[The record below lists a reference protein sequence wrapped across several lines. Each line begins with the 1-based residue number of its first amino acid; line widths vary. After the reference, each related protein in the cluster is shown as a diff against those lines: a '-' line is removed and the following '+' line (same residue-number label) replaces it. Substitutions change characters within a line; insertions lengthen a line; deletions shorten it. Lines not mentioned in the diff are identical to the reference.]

1 MAWAVP
7 LSQGIISN
15 RGNYT
20 HSQFVIP
27 AFLNA
32 LCVRCCLRAV
42 SSFKLTDFLFALH
55 LTQMITVIGWWCFQ
69 LLSSFLMEILHP
81 TFQNI
86 KVDLFLVVLVDYR
99 IFAL

>member
-32 LCVRCCLRAV
+32 LCVRRCLRAV
-42 SSFKLTDFLFALH
+42 SSFKLTDFF
-55 LTQMITVIGWWCFQ
+55 F
-69 LLSSFLMEILHP
+69 LLCI
-81 TFQNI
+81 
-86 KVDLFLVVLVDYR
+86 
-99 IFAL
+99 